1 MATMNR
7 RRRRYPRTALPS
19 PAPAPTARPN
29 AKQPFQLDLAERI
42 FIGRDPRWRHPD
54 VEFLD
59 GASLRGRPS
68 AFGLYSIRLQTDD
81 GSEAIVFKHGLRA
94 LRRCA

>member
-1 MATMNR
+1 MA
-7 RRRRYPRTALPS
+7 A
-19 PAPAPTARPN
+19 
-29 AKQPFQLDLAERI
+29 I
-42 FIGRDPRWRHPD
+42 RDGAILD

>member
-1 MATMNR
+1 
-7 RRRRYPRTALPS
+7 LPS
-19 PAPAPTARPN
+19 GY
-29 AKQPFQLDLAERI
+29 LLAAI
-42 FIGRDPRWRHPD
+42 RDGAILD